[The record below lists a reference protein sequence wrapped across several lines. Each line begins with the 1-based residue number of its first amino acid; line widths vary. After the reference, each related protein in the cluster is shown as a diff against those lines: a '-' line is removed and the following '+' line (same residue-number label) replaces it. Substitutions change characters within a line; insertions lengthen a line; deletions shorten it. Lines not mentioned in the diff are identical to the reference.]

1 MNLLNFIKKLK
12 NLDRGYF
19 TIADLEKITGLSRPS
34 LKVALSR
41 FVKQGALIR
50 LRRGIYAQADAS
62 LDLVKIA
69 NQLYYPSY
77 LSFESALSYYGILS
91 QIIYTKTF
99 ATAKPPKKITL
110 GETDIEF
117 RQIKKSLFFGYALKN
132 GIYIADP
139 EKALFD
145 QLYMASLGRAS
156 LNIKELDLRKIKISV
171 LNSYVRRFPV
181 ISKDKLNEV
190 KKYIGSSA
198 ITLETKERI

>member
-1 MNLLNFIKKLK
+1 MNTLNFIKKLK
-12 NLDRGYF
+12 SFSRDYF

-50 LRRGIYAQADAS
+50 LKRGVYAQAGES
-62 LDLVKIA
+62 LNIVKIA

-91 QIIYTKTF
+91 QIPYTTTF
-99 ATAKPPKKITL
+99 AAAKPPKKISL

-117 RQIKKSLFFGYALKN
+117 RQIKKSLFFGYSLKN
-132 GIYIADP
+132 GVYIADA

-171 LNSYVRRFPV
+171 LNSYIHQFPV

-198 ITLETKERI
+198 ITLETGERV